1 MTILARCRDMVD
13 DAAGPSLLRM
23 EIHGNLYVS
32 EAGIKLA
39 IASANHYTN
48 TCEHGGGAYAMV
60 INELLVKSR

>member
-1 MTILARCRDMVD
+1 MAD
-13 DAAGPSLLRM
+13 DAAGPSLLWM

-48 TCEHGGGAYAMV
+48 TCEHEGDPFASAAGP
-60 INELLVKSR
+60 N